1 MKRILIAAMLA
12 LVAMPTISAPVSV
25 RVVSIPRVSVAPM
38 TIKSVAPIK
47 AAPIS
52 AVKAPTPIK
61 AAAPVIT
68 PASKTTIKPTVAPAN
83 KLATPIVA
91 GTTATTAAVVATSA
105 NANSSQKTEEVK
117 HYPPRRPV
125 GEYANTTS
133 NTLLSL
139 AMFSAVAMAWDN
151 YTDQEVE
158 AVNAD
163 GSRAVMNVMPMFTV
177 LCDQQQ
183 YDRAMQWREKCR
195 EHGQINT
202 SYCTVVS
209 VNRFCDP
216 ATPEDVAGK
225 RRSATYQNVFF
236 K

>member
-1 MKRILIAAMLA
+1 MKRILIAALLA

-25 RVVSIPRVSVAPM
+25 RVVSIPRASVAPM
-38 TIKSVAPIK
+38 TIKSVTPIK

-68 PASKTTIKPTVAPAN
+68 PASKPTVAPAN
-83 KLATPIVA
+83 KLATPLVA

-105 NANSSQKTEEVK
+105 NANNSQKTEEVK
-117 HYPPRRPV
+117 HFPPSRPV
-125 GEYANTTS
+125 GEYANNTS
-133 NTLLSL
+133 STLLNV
-139 AMFSAVAMAWDN
+139 AMFSAMAIAWDN

-163 GSRAVMNVMPMFTV
+163 GSRAVMNVIPMFTV
-177 LCDQQQ
+177 LCNQQQ

-225 RRSATYQNVFF
+225 RRSSTYQNVFF